1 MLVFKSM
8 RWVLDWKTMLQ
19 GIRRG
24 FVRTTVIGKSVC
36 PLDRVQRQFRGGQSV
51 RPVVWEAKPQF
62 CSSKPIMSGP
72 KSDREM

>member
-1 MLVFKSM
+1 
-8 RWVLDWKTMLQ
+8 MLQ

-24 FVRTTVIGKSVC
+24 FVRTTVIGNKSLC
-36 PLDRVQRQFRGGQSV
+36 PLDRVQRQFRADNQSGLLSG
-51 RPVVWEAKPQF
+51 EAKPQF

>member
-1 MLVFKSM
+1 M

-51 RPVVWEAKPQF
+51 RPVVWGSQAAVLLK
-62 CSSKPIMSGP
+62 
-72 KSDREM
+72 